1 MNANS
6 SVCCF
11 AAGNHLPAVI
21 LIASPSLLR
30 APDRECQLPRQQ
42 FNMHVSSSLQC
53 ENSAHS
59 LGAPKSFGHS
69 SSLSLLLFHVQT
81 NSLCVQIGILPYAG
95 VDIMTFELLKEYL
108 LERYDGM
115 PPPWA
120 ILGAGMTSSSIA
132 QFASYPLALVRTRMQ
147 VINIPIWPQRLALLP
162 AAFLYMP

>member
-1 MNANS
+1 
-6 SVCCF
+6 
-11 AAGNHLPAVI
+11 
-21 LIASPSLLR
+21 
-30 APDRECQLPRQQ
+30 
-42 FNMHVSSSLQC
+42 
-53 ENSAHS
+53 
-59 LGAPKSFGHS
+59 
-69 SSLSLLLFHVQT
+69 
-81 NSLCVQIGILPYAG
+81 VQIGILPYAG